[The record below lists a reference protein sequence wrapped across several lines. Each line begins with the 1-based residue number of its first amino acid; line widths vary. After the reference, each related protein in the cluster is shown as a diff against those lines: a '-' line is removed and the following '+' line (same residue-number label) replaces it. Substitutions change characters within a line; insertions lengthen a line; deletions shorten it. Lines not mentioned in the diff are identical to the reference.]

1 MALHTIGFTQ
11 KSLRQFIQLLQSAG
25 VDAIIDSRLR
35 NSGQLAGYAKK
46 DDLAFVL
53 ELVGIAYE
61 HHPELAPT
69 DEILDTYRQDKDWD
83 RYLRHFRPLIAERA
97 IETVAADVLGRYR
110 NPCLLC
116 SEATPEQCHRRL
128 VAEYWQKQTPG
139 LEIKHL

>member
-11 KSLRQFIQLLQSAG
+11 KSLRQFVALLQEAG
-25 VDAIIDSRLR
+25 VDAVIDSRLR

-69 DEILDTYRQDKDWD
+69 PEILDTYRQDKDWA
-83 RYLRHFRPLIAERA
+83 RYVLHFRPLIADRA
-97 IETVAADVLGRYR
+97 IETVGAGVLTRYR

-116 SEATPEQCHRRL
+116 SEATPERCHRRL
-128 VAEYWQKQTPG
+128 VAEYWQTHTPG
-139 LEIKHL
+139 LEVIHL

>member
-1 MALHTIGFTQ
+1 MSLYTIGFTQ
-11 KSLRQFIQLLQSAG
+11 KSLRQFVHLLQDAG

-35 NSGQLAGYAKK
+35 NTGQLAGYAKK

-69 DEILDTYRQDKDWD
+69 DEILDTYRQDKEWA
-83 RYLRHFRPLIAERA
+83 RYVRRFRPLIADRQ
-97 IETVAADVLGRYR
+97 IETVGADILARYR

-128 VAEYWQKQTPG
+128 VAEYWQQHVDG
-139 LEIKHL
+139 LEVIHL

>member
-35 NSGQLAGYAKK
+35 NTGQLAGYAKK

-69 DEILDTYRQDKDWD
+69 PEILDTYRQDKDWA
-83 RYLRHFRPLIAERA
+83 RYVLHFRPLIADRA
-97 IETVAADVLGRYR
+97 IETVGAGVLTRYR

-116 SEATPEQCHRRL
+116 SEATPERCHRRL
-128 VAEYWQKQTPG
+128 VAEYWQTHTPG
-139 LEIKHL
+139 LEVIHL

>member
-1 MALHTIGFTQ
+1 VALHTIGFTQ
-11 KSLRQFIQLLQSAG
+11 KSLRQFVALLQEAG
-25 VDAIIDSRLR
+25 VDAVIDSRLR

-69 DEILDTYRQDKDWD
+69 PEILDTYRQDKDWA
-83 RYLRHFRPLIAERA
+83 RYVLHFRPLIADRA
-97 IETVAADVLGRYR
+97 IETVGAGVLTRYR

-116 SEATPEQCHRRL
+116 SEATPERCHRRL
-128 VAEYWQKQTPG
+128 VAEYWQTHTPG
-139 LEIKHL
+139 LEVIHL

>member
-1 MALHTIGFTQ
+1 MALYTIGFTQ
-11 KSLRQFIQLLQSAG
+11 KSLRQFIALLQKAG

-61 HHPELAPT
+61 HHPELAPS
-69 DEILDTYRQDKDWD
+69 DEILDTYRKDKDWA
-83 RYLRHFRPLIAERA
+83 RYVRHFRPLIADRK
-97 IETVAADVLGRYR
+97 IETVATDVLSRYR

-128 VAEYWQKQTPG
+128 VAEYWQKYVPD
-139 LEIKHL
+139 LEIVHL